1 VMWWGASAPQP
12 VTYPELPSPI
22 MKEDFERLAD
32 ECLHKVMQAE
42 SEGSEEGWTPIEF
55 QALNGEEEV
64 KVWDKSVPGSPVNCI
79 KTQSVM
85 PCSAKRLFGLLC
97 EDDLAKR
104 QEYEKECTLYET
116 IRQIT
121 PEISVTRA
129 QYKAPIVASREVI
142 AMRARRRLPGGV
154 YVSFGK
160 SINYDECLTDS
171 NQVRAAL
178 HLVGAIC
185 RPIPGEPNRC
195 VLTRVAQL
203 DPKGNIPAMVVNA
216 TKKKSGNSVILLRK
230 VIRRR
235 NFPEEV
241 EEEDENEVREKGKEK
256 EDKQEHHLDDRM
268 PHHAGDG
275 DRNEKEEEEEEDQ
288 DEKGRR
294 QEDVTKA
301 KGLEWG
307 VPSSDTGGRG
317 RHEEEV
323 FYEVGTSLP
332 WDEKPFKQMY
342 DRHTDQ
348 IKCIISSLQQ
358 SLDRLEELARSNE
371 QRLQRLERLLP
382 AEPTHPSAAPRP
394 QVDLTNLS
402 WGALAFLAA
411 WPVVAYSLYD
421 AISSRVRRPPP
432 K

>member
-1 VMWWGASAPQP
+1 
-12 VTYPELPSPI
+12 
-22 MKEDFERLAD
+22 
-32 ECLHKVMQAE
+32 
-42 SEGSEEGWTPIEF
+42 
-55 QALNGEEEV
+55 
-64 KVWDKSVPGSPVNCI
+64 
-79 KTQSVM
+79 
-85 PCSAKRLFGLLC
+85 
-97 EDDLAKR
+97 
-104 QEYEKECTLYET
+104 
-116 IRQIT
+116 
-121 PEISVTRA
+121 
-129 QYKAPIVASREVI
+129 
-142 AMRARRRLPGGV
+142 
-154 YVSFGK
+154 
-160 SINYDECLTDS
+160 
-171 NQVRAAL
+171 
-178 HLVGAIC
+178 
-185 RPIPGEPNRC
+185 
-195 VLTRVAQL
+195 
-203 DPKGNIPAMVVNA
+203 MVVNA

-235 NFPEEV
+235 YHCLPSPRNNSSIYLIAPYARNFAEEV

-358 SLDRLEELARSNE
+358 SLDR
-371 QRLQRLERLLP
+371 
-382 AEPTHPSAAPRP
+382 
-394 QVDLTNLS
+394 
-402 WGALAFLAA
+402 WGASF
-411 WPVVAYSLYD
+411 
-421 AISSRVRRPPP
+421 ISGPCFS
-432 K
+432 